1 MKYVNVGGR
10 DRETD
15 YQIDKLGEDN
25 QIDNDGDD
33 QLSGFHKKE
42 VTWSGPHGSS
52 SDWRRNENPFRLL
65 NA

>member
-33 QLSGFHKKE
+33 QLFWIPQKGGYMVRPPRQFI
-42 VTWSGPHGSS
+42 
-52 SDWRRNENPFRLL
+52 
-65 NA
+65 